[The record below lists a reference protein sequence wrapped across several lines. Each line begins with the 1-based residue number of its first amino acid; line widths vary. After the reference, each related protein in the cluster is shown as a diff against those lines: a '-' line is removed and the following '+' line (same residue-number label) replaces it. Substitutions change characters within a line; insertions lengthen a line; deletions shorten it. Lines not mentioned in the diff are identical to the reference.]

1 MKKFLHLLLLYL
13 ALAIP
18 AGVIAADPIRD
29 FELGNV
35 KIPVYQKGKLAFVIF
50 ADNGNRRSLL
60 LSGKNTLIDRLV
72 DNVDVDKIPDGWMAN
87 IYPLDAKLPEVVQFW
102 KKRYLTSEAVIFT
115 PRCRFDRKTN
125 IVSSSNEVKMR
136 TPAFDLDG
144 IGFRSDLN
152 KKELEINSD
161 VQIIARRDDSDPRE
175 IIPGRLPMPA
185 KYTTVSATADSLR
198 MDMVNNELMLIG
210 NVKVVDGMTTLTC
223 DRLTIFLKSQD
234 EQKKSSA
241 APKNNTGD
249 SSAMLKGISRVLADG
264 EVVFT
269 RRPENNTSG
278 SLQVAKC
285 EHLDYDLDSGLI
297 ILTDPDKLPELA
309 QDNHR
314 LTGERIELLRF
325 SRKAFVK
332 GKCKIV
338 EYQKI
343 NNVSRAARTIDSAQA
358 AFDGDANLNIFT
370 GNVIVKDTD
379 ATINCDRMEVF
390 LKQTR
395 PAKTADSKTSAG
407 EEFSPV
413 SGSQE
418 LDRIH
423 CVGNVKIVTVAKA
436 DSTASKTAKKNAA
449 KPVPTVIT
457 SNQCDLDYPADKLV
471 FRENVIVNHQGDTLK
486 CDRLDLFLK
495 NSIYRKTANSGNKS
509 GGVALGGRGSGN
521 KTLTKAI
528 ASGNVYMKDKSSDL
542 ATELMT
548 LLFKELPPGTQQKPG
563 MFATR
568 DIQLTRIIC
577 DGKVVANSFPGAPKA
592 NAPGKTRTLKTEH
605 AMSDMETN
613 RSEFHKDVYLK
624 EDNNELFCRDMFV
637 YTGTAPQVPENQP
650 AKPAA
655 VPDDPDADPF
665 DIEIKENAAP
675 SKIALSNGVELQ
687 RVVCKND
694 VILINRDKN
703 GKTIRAEGDTAI
715 YTVKTADVVIT
726 ADAPRRAA
734 LRSDGRIQYSDLIR
748 GNLREETLHSEGNV
762 QMVPDKSFKKE
773 EKKDNKK

>member
-1 MKKFLHLLLLYL
+1 MKKFLHLLLLSL

-18 AGVIAADPIRD
+18 AGAAAADPIRD

-35 KIPVYQKGKLAFVIF
+35 KIPVYQKGKLAFVVF

-72 DNVDVDKIPDGWMAN
+72 DNVDVDKIPDGWLEK
-87 IYPLDAKLPEVVQFW
+87 IYPLDSGLADVIQFW

-125 IVSSSNEVKMR
+125 IISSSSEVKMR
-136 TPAFDLDG
+136 TPSFDLDG
-144 IGFRSDLN
+144 IGFRSDLG
-152 KKELEINSD
+152 KKELEISSD
-161 VQIIARRDDSDPRE
+161 VQIIARRDDSDPRD
-175 IIPGRLPMPA
+175 IIPGRLPIPA
-185 KYTTVSATADSLR
+185 KYTIVSAVADSLR
-198 MDMVNNELMLIG
+198 MDMINNELMLIG
-210 NVKVVDGMTTLTC
+210 NVKVVDGATTLTC
-223 DRLTIFLKSQD
+223 DRLTIFLNTEEQ
-234 EQKKSSA
+234 QKKSA
-241 APKNNTGD
+241 ATPKKDTGD

-264 EVVFT
+264 EVVFS
-269 RRPENNTSG
+269 RRPENNRSG

-297 ILTDPDKLPELA
+297 ILTDPDKLPELV
-309 QDNHR
+309 QDNYV

-332 GKCKIV
+332 GQCKII

-343 NNVSRAARTIDSAQA
+343 NGVTRPARTIASDRAD
-358 AFDGDANLNIFT
+358 FDGDANLNIFT
-370 GNVIVKDTD
+370 GSVSVKDTD

-390 LKQTR
+390 LKQTKTAA
-395 PAKTADSKTSAG
+395 AKTSSGK
-407 EEFSPV
+407 EFSPV

-423 CVGNVKIVTVAKA
+423 CAGNVRIITAAKA
-436 DSTASKTAKKNAA
+436 DDAPAKLKKNAGQPA
-449 KPVPTVIT
+449 MPTVIT
-457 SNQCDLDYPADKLV
+457 SGQCDFDYPADKLV
-471 FRENVIVNHQGDTLK
+471 FRENVKVNHQGDTLD

-495 NSIYRKTANSGNKS
+495 NSLYRKAADNGEKS
-509 GGVALGGRGSGN
+509 RGVALGGRNSGS

-542 ATELMT
+542 STELMT
-548 LLFKELPPGTQQKPG
+548 LVFKELKPGTRQKPG
-563 MFATR
+563 MFATK
-568 DIQLTRIIC
+568 DIQLVRIIC
-577 DGKVVANSFPGAPKA
+577 DGKVVANSFPGTPAD
-592 NAPGKTRTLKTEH
+592 KTKNKQRTLKTEH

-624 EDNNELFCRDMFV
+624 EDNSELFCRDMFV
-637 YTGTAPQVPENQP
+637 YTAADPQIKEV
-650 AKPAA
+650 KPAQTA
-655 VPDDPDADPF
+655 AKAADDPDADPF
-665 DIEIKENAAP
+665 DLEIKENAAP
-675 SKIALSNGVELQ
+675 SRIALSNGIELQ

-694 VILINRDKN
+694 VVLISCDKN
-703 GKTIRAEGDTAI
+703 GKPVRAEGDTAI

-726 ADAPRRAA
+726 ADAPRRAS

-762 QMVPDKSFKKE
+762 QMVPDKSFQKE
-773 EKKDNKK
+773 NKK